1 MDEKEIKEAIEFYR
15 ALVEDEIKKEK
26 LVDDKLIGP
35 RELAPERKIKIEDI
49 THPLRPFLG
58 KEVGEDK
65 DSTYV
70 TTFRMGTFN
79 LPEYLA
85 KSCQGTTFVGGLE
98 FGSNL
103 VKQNLIN
110 NIEDLVQ
117 FLVDFKIGI
126 VDLFKEEEVDG
137 EKRLDIRVY
146 ECIDCSGLPNIGE
159 PNCFFETGIITGVLK
174 ELTKKEVFAEEIRC
188 WTSGY
193 SFCHFEVKIKD
204 GD

>member
-1 MDEKEIKEAIEFYR
+1 MDEKEIKEAIKFYR

-26 LVDDKLIGP
+26 VVKGKLIGP
-35 RELAPERKIKIEDI
+35 RELATKRKIRIEDI
-49 THPLRPFLG
+49 TSPVRPFLG

-70 TTFRMGTFN
+70 STFRMGNFN

-85 KSCQGTTFVGGLE
+85 KTCQGTTCVGGLE

-103 VKQNLIN
+103 VKQKLIN
-110 NIEDLVQ
+110 SIEDLVN
-117 FLVDFKIGI
+117 FSADYKIGI
-126 VDLFKEEEVDG
+126 VDVFKEEEVNG

-146 ECIDCSGLPNIGE
+146 ECIDCAGLPNIGE
-159 PNCFFETGIITGVLK
+159 PVCFFETGIITGVLK

-204 GD
+204 EE